1 MSVPT
6 CPYARVECVLP
17 SSLSDS
23 PATCKSSYTKLAVS
37 SLKNTRNVTYG
48 NECFF
53 SFLIP
58 FFFFFFWWA
67 KTNASMRLRRF
78 PAQESP
84 KKRSRKILRKT
95 TKIEYFR
102 QPFLTFFPLLH
113 RWRRQ
118 SPKLLL
124 GVWKEVIFKKQ
135 KIIQT
140 TSESCFMIVLAI
152 DVDYFICKGCKRPV
166 EEHKCI
172 ESHTFIMSL
181 LSPVTVDHLK
191 YSLNCERF
199 VELQLYC

>member
-1 MSVPT
+1 
-6 CPYARVECVLP
+6 
-17 SSLSDS
+17 
-23 PATCKSSYTKLAVS
+23 
-37 SLKNTRNVTYG
+37 
-48 NECFF
+48 
-53 SFLIP
+53 
-58 FFFFFFWWA
+58 
-67 KTNASMRLRRF
+67 MRLRRF

-95 TKIEYFR
+95 TKIEYLR

-199 VELQLYC
+199 VELQLYCWCHVIAILAKNKSLQKFIFCSKSFFFDMNQAVVTGKKKMSMSSKEK

>member
-37 SLKNTRNVTYG
+37 SLKNTRNVTYE
-48 NECFF
+48 NECFLF
-53 SFLIP
+53 WFLS
-58 FFFFFFWWA
+58 FFFWWA

-95 TKIEYFR
+95 TKIEYLR
-102 QPFLTFFPLLH
+102 QPFLTFFHLLH

-166 EEHKCI
+166 EEHKCN

>member
-17 SSLSDS
+17 SSLSDR
-23 PATCKSSYTKLAVS
+23 CKSSYTKLAVS
-37 SLKNTRNVTYG
+37 SLKNTRNVTYE
-48 NECFF
+48 NECFLF
-53 SFLIP
+53 WFLSFL
-58 FFFFFFWWA
+58 FWWA

-95 TKIEYFR
+95 TKIEYLR
-102 QPFLTFFPLLH
+102 QPFLTFFPLLN

-166 EEHKCI
+166 EEHKCN

>member
-53 SFLIP
+53 FFFDSFL
-58 FFFFFFWWA
+58 FFFFWWA

>member
-37 SLKNTRNVTYG
+37 SLKNTRNVTYE
-48 NECFF
+48 NECFLF
-53 SFLIP
+53 WFLSL
-58 FFFFFFWWA
+58 FFWWA

-95 TKIEYFR
+95 TKIEYLR

>member
-1 MSVPT
+1 MSL
-6 CPYARVECVLP
+6 CQSRIVLP

-53 SFLIP
+53 LFWFLS
-58 FFFFFFWWA
+58 FFFFWWA

-124 GVWKEVIFKKQ
+124 GVWKEVIFKSKRLY
-135 KIIQT
+135 KRLP
-140 TSESCFMIVLAI
+140 SLVLWL
-152 DVDYFICKGCKRPV
+152 CWR
-166 EEHKCI
+166 
-172 ESHTFIMSL
+172 ST
-181 LSPVTVDHLK
+181 
-191 YSLNCERF
+191 
-199 VELQLYC
+199 

>member
-1 MSVPT
+1 MGTSVFF
-6 CPYARVECVLP
+6 LFWF
-17 SSLSDS
+17 LS
-23 PATCKSSYTKLAVS
+23 
-37 SLKNTRNVTYG
+37 
-48 NECFF
+48 
-53 SFLIP
+53 
-58 FFFFFFWWA
+58 FFFLWA

-113 RWRRQ
+113 RWRCQ